1 MKELTDFIND
11 SRELIIRLQT
21 ILTENPAVGPENGGD
36 GEFKKAMALKSEI
49 SQWGFD
55 SIEEI
60 MAPDNRVSSGKRP
73 SLIATIEGK
82 NTSKNL
88 WIISHLDVVPPG
100 DIGLWD
106 TDPFKVVVK
115 DDLIYGRGTE
125 DNQQGLV
132 SSLIAAKA
140 MLEKKVKPDINIKLL
155 FVADEEMGSEYGI
168 MYLLENTQ
176 LFKKDDLILTPDVG
190 DPNGDFIEVAEKSIL
205 WL

>member
-60 MAPDNRVSSGKRP
+60 MAPD
-73 SLIATIEGK
+73 
-82 NTSKNL
+82 TSKNL

-155 FVADEEMGSEYGI
+155 FVADEEMGSE
-168 MYLLENTQ
+168 
-176 LFKKDDLILTPDVG
+176 
-190 DPNGDFIEVAEKSIL
+190 
-205 WL
+205 